1 MIDRYEVKEISSLF
15 SLKKRYDTFLKVE
28 LANIKALST
37 LGIVPKE
44 DYEKI
49 KEKAKVDV
57 DRINELE
64 SIYHHDVIAFS
75 RSIDENLGDEKRWF
89 HYGLTST
96 DVVDTAMSIL
106 YKEATD
112 ILVDDIKTLLDS
124 YKSKALKYKDLPSIA
139 RTHGMHAEITSF
151 GLRFAR
157 FYDELNRDLNRLEE
171 ASKELCVV
179 KLEGAVGNYAF
190 ASIEAEK
197 LVGEELNLPLPNIA
211 TQVIARDNHTNFLNA
226 LALIASHIE
235 NVSVEFRNLS
245 RPEIN
250 EACEYFSKYQ
260 KGSSAMPH
268 KHNPVGFE
276 NMCGL
281 ARLVRGYA
289 SSSYDNIPLYHER
302 DISHSSFERIAFPD
316 AIGLTDYLL
325 RRMTKTIDK
334 LVVNEENIRKNIYLS
349 KGVVFSEKILSKS
362 IEKGLSREEAYDE
375 IQRLAFKVMEPES
388 TIDFKEAI
396 KESDVLKKIFTNDEI
411 DDLFYEGYYLRNT
424 DYIYKR
430 VGLLK

>member
-179 KLEGAVGNYAF
+179 KLEGAVGNYTF

-268 KHNPVGFE
+268 KHNPIGFE

-289 SSSYDNIPLYHER
+289 SSSYDNISLYHER

-334 LVVNEENIRKNIYLS
+334 LVVNEENIRKNIYMS
-349 KGVVFSEKILSKS
+349 KGVVFSERILSKS

>member
-1 MIDRYEVKEISSLF
+1 
-15 SLKKRYDTFLKVE
+15 
-28 LANIKALST
+28 
-37 LGIVPKE
+37 
-44 DYEKI
+44 
-49 KEKAKVDV
+49 
-57 DRINELE
+57 
-64 SIYHHDVIAFS
+64 
-75 RSIDENLGDEKRWF
+75 
-89 HYGLTST
+89 
-96 DVVDTAMSIL
+96 
-106 YKEATD
+106 
-112 ILVDDIKTLLDS
+112 
-124 YKSKALKYKDLPSIA
+124 
-139 RTHGMHAEITSF
+139 
-151 GLRFAR
+151 
-157 FYDELNRDLNRLEE
+157 
-171 ASKELCVV
+171 
-179 KLEGAVGNYAF
+179 
-190 ASIEAEK
+190 
-197 LVGEELNLPLPNIA
+197 
-211 TQVIARDNHTNFLNA
+211 
-226 LALIASHIE
+226 
-235 NVSVEFRNLS
+235 
-245 RPEIN
+245 
-250 EACEYFSKYQ
+250 
-260 KGSSAMPH
+260 MPH
-268 KHNPVGFE
+268 KHNPIGFE

-289 SSSYDNIPLYHER
+289 SSSYDNISLYHER

-349 KGVVFSEKILSKS
+349 KGVVFSERILSKS